1 MFLILI
7 IYCSTTHWLYPTCH
21 AKCLLN
27 GILVEWMWWRER
39 LRDLET
45 DKTSSRPPKEHQIFS
60 ELSPPILTSLFPS
73 RHRGDEYTC
82 DVCGRDGEY
91 RYGVYH
97 CVKCFAQGRPQLD
110 TAIRDTWR
118 SGRFF
123 KCFCSWLFLPRK
135 FRSWTK
141 KHVVYITSWY
151 KLWTLWW
158 QFIALNSVKF
168 KELCFSPWKRPR
180 RTSVWCLSIL
190 WWSKRGDW
198 KGQAVQGWQK
208 WWQGEEVNKKLTA
221 SSWHVWDLKTFWRV
235 CEM

>member
-1 MFLILI
+1 MNVMAWET
-7 IYCSTTHWLYPTCH
+7 S
-21 AKCLLN
+21 
-27 GILVEWMWWRER
+27 R
-39 LRDLET
+39 LRDTESEYILGWNIFPT
-45 DKTSSRPPKEHQIFS
+45 SKKTSDIFWTLPPDPYKFVS
-60 ELSPPILTSLFPS
+60 FPPWRRWVHVWRVWPRWRVSLWRVS
-73 RHRGDEYTC
+73 LCEVLCTRTAATG
-82 DVCGRDGEY
+82 
-91 RYGVYH
+91 H
-97 CVKCFAQGRPQLD
+97 CY
-110 TAIRDTWR
+110 RDTWR

-151 KLWTLWW
+151 KLWTLWR

-208 WWQGEEVNKKLTA
+208 CWQSEEVNKKMTA
-221 SSWHVWDLKTFWRV
+221 SSWHVWDFKGVWSVEDNPTVSRPQWVYISWSALRV
-235 CEM
+235 